1 VTRGLARGGVSTVL
15 LALLVWPTAS
25 TRPFAGSP
33 AQAAPNVPRDVA
45 SLLTSAGFLD
55 SDLALLRDGNVI
67 TRTQSSPENLE
78 ASVVTAVRIATPH
91 ERTLA
96 YFHQLVSYVDGQ
108 VTTGYGTFKRPPA
121 DTDLNALTFDSADL
135 ADLRA
140 CQPALC
146 GVRIGAVAPADIAQ
160 AVDWNAPDAPARA
173 QTWGRRA
180 LVAYAADYLS
190 RGTAALKMYDEQAM
204 AVDLQ
209 AHWRAIFERSTA
221 LPSLAPLLHTY
232 LSAFPSAAAPPDAAD
247 VLYWDRQRYTG
258 LKPMIGI
265 THQVTWRD
273 KARPDRIIVAQR
285 QVFASHYLY
294 GSLATALIQQDTSG
308 AAPVSYVVYFNR
320 SRGDL
325 LKGAQTT
332 TATGFRARVAN
343 LGAALQ
349 RRVGEQLIKDSAER
363 LLSSMKEALE
373 R

>member
-1 VTRGLARGGVSTVL
+1 MTHRAACSGISAVL
-15 LALLVWPTAS
+15 TALLVWPAAAA
-25 TRPFAGSP
+25 RPSAGAA

-45 SLLTSAGFLD
+45 SLLTSAGFSD
-55 SDLALLRDGNVI
+55 SELALLRDGTVI

-91 ERTLA
+91 ERTLT

-108 VTTGYGTFKRPPA
+108 VTTGYGTFRRPPA
-121 DTDLNALTFDSADL
+121 ETDLSALTFDSAEL
-135 ADLRA
+135 ADLRD

-146 GVRIGAVAPADIAQ
+146 SMRVGAVAPADIAQ
-160 AVDWNAPDAPARA
+160 AVDWNASDASAQA

-180 LVAYAADYLS
+180 LAAYAAGYLS
-190 RGTAALKMYDEQAM
+190 RGTAALKMYDEQAT

-221 LPSLAPLLHTY
+221 LPSLAPALHTY
-232 LSAFPSAAAPPDAAD
+232 LSMFPAAAPPPEAAD

-258 LKPMIGI
+258 FKPIIGI
-265 THQVTWRD
+265 THEITWRD
-273 KARPDRIIVAQR
+273 TSRPDRIIVAQR

-294 GSLATALIQQDTSG
+294 GSLATTLIQQDTSG
-308 AAPVSYVVYFNR
+308 QVPVSYVVYFNR

-332 TATGFRARVAN
+332 PATGFRARVAN

-373 R
+373 P